1 MFPEVFMKYLQSV
14 LLITLGNFICAFA
27 INTFIIHNNFIIGG
41 VTGSSIILNHFLG
54 LNISTVM
61 YMLNGLLFLLGLVFL
76 GKKFALSTLLSSLLL
91 PFFISIFEQMHWQ
104 DQLLLDPFL
113 ACVLGGML
121 TGAGNGLIIRQNA
134 STGSYDILALILKK
148 YFSLPVHITVYVIDT
163 LLILCML
170 TFSNLTQLVYGL
182 ITTFLLS
189 YAMNKV
195 LTMGKA
201 QLQIIIIF
209 THYDAIRRA
218 LLQQLDTG
226 VTLLHSQTGF
236 QEREL
241 EVIIS
246 IIPNYK
252 LHSLK
257 KIVTDID
264 QAAFIT
270 VAEINDVG
278 GRGYTLERKSIPL
291 ENKI

>member
-1 MFPEVFMKYLQSV
+1 MKYLQSV

-201 QLQIIIIF
+201 QLQIIIIS

-226 VTLLHSQTGF
+226 VTLLHIQTGF

>member
-201 QLQIIIIF
+201 QLQIIIIS

-257 KIVTDID
+257 KIVTNID

>member
-1 MFPEVFMKYLQSV
+1 MKYLQSV

-104 DQLLLDPFL
+104 NQLLLDPFL

-201 QLQIIIIF
+201 QLQIIIIS
-209 THYDAIRRA
+209 THYDAIRMA